1 MCTGAQR
8 ISLANLFWT
17 FFRIGLMTFGGGV
30 AMAAV
35 MRYELVLKRQW
46 LSEDDFLSAMSTA
59 TAVPGVIAVNLAF
72 LQGQRFGGLP
82 GAGAAVLGTICPS
95 FFVILLIVGFAL
107 PYFDHPTVAAFLKG
121 CAVAVSGQIAFATY
135 TFARRV
141 RRNWRTGLACAVGL
155 TVVLSGL
162 HPIWAVVTAAGLSY
176 FLQEPNGSV
185 GINDSEQSQG
195 SGLRSQGQVTSA
207 KQEGD
212 A

>member
-1 MCTGAQR
+1 MEEVEFAMCAARPR
-8 ISLANLFWT
+8 ISLVNLFWT
-17 FFRIGLMTFGGGV
+17 FFRIGLLTFGGGV

-35 MRYELVLKRQW
+35 MRYELVLKRRW
-46 LSEDDFLSAMSTA
+46 LGEDDFVSALSTA

-72 LQGQRFGGLP
+72 LQGQRFRGLP

-95 FFVILLIVGFAL
+95 FFVILLIVWFAL
-107 PYFDHPTVAAFLKG
+107 PHFDHPTVAVFLKG
-121 CAVAVSGQIAFATY
+121 CAIAVSGQIAFATY

-155 TVVLSGL
+155 TVLLLGL

-176 FLQEPNGSV
+176 FLQEPNGPSDAN
-185 GINDSEQSQG
+185 GNEES
-195 SGLRSQGQVTSA
+195 
-207 KQEGD
+207 QEGD